1 MNNKHKVLGLA
12 LVLGLGMTACDKQA
26 KDGSSNNTEVT
37 ASDNS
42 AKVEE
47 VFAKMSI
54 EDKAG
59 QMTQINLNVTYHD
72 RNGTSYNNM
81 DGIFSPEKLNTAIVK
96 YKVGSILNAINHAYE
111 LDQWHNIIRT
121 IQDKATKDPAANG
134 IPVLYGIDAIHGT
147 TFTLGSTLFPHNIGT
162 AASRDTEVAKLAAKV
177 TANEVRASG
186 IRWNFDPVFDLGRQ
200 PLWPRFPETFGE
212 DPLLV
217 KKMGVATVEGYEE
230 DGLKN
235 TTAVASCMK
244 HFIGYSAS
252 RSGRDRTPSF
262 IPELEL
268 REYYLPQF
276 QAAVDAG
283 SSTIMI
289 NSGELNGFPVH
300 GNKYLLTDILRGEL
314 GFEGLVVTDWEDINR
329 LYERHMVAP
338 SLKEAVRMAVK
349 AGVDMSM
356 TPHDFKFTDLVIEIY
371 NEGTDAEF
379 NRRVDESTKRI
390 LALKEKVGLFENAYT
405 EEAAIA
411 QFGKEQYKE
420 DALNAALKTMT
431 LLKNDDNALPL
442 AKGTKVVLA
451 GPNANNIASM
461 HGCWSYT
468 WQGDTEE
475 MSWVPFGAAE
485 GDPVGPEVADSIRNV
500 ESLYFTMKDDT
511 TRVLRPFPAS
521 TVTIKT
527 AFENM
532 IGQGNVVCN
541 SVSDYEADENYK
553 LPSTSGADVIVLAL
567 GENAYAESP
576 GSITDLTLDKRQIA
590 LAKAALATDKKVIVV
605 LVEGRPRVISE
616 FANDVDG
623 ILMAYWPASQ
633 GGPAIAKTIFG
644 ENNPG
649 GKLPYTY
656 PRSTGDVVMY
666 DHHWTEVNV
675 EQTPGVFTD
684 TGYDPLFAFGHGL
697 SYSSFEYS
705 DFTISD
711 SVLVG
716 DAALKVS
723 VNVTNTSDVDGD
735 EVVELYTRDM
745 YASVVPSLKRLKDFS
760 RVSIPAG
767 ETKTVTFEITKDD
780 LSLVKPVDGENGKF
794 ETVTEE
800 GEFKV
805 MIGALSTELEQPEHS
820 WEGFLSR
827 TYKGALS
834 FEYKN

>member
-1 MNNKHKVLGLA
+1 MNNKYKILSLA
-12 LVLGLGMTACDKQA
+12 LVLGFGMSACNQQA
-26 KDGSSNNTEVT
+26 KEESSSTEV
-37 ASDNS
+37 SKGDFDS
-42 AKVEE
+42 KVEE
-47 VFAKMSI
+47 VFSKMTI

-59 QMTQINLNVTYHD
+59 QMTQVNLNVTYHD
-72 RNGTSYNNM
+72 RQGTSYNNY

-96 YKVGSILNAINHAYE
+96 YRVGSILNAINHAYE
-111 LDQWHNIIRT
+111 IGQWHNIIKT

-217 KKMGVATVEGYEE
+217 EKMGVATVEGYEE

-252 RSGRDRTPSF
+252 RTGRDRTPSF

-276 QAAVDAG
+276 QAAVNAG

-356 TPHDFKFTDLVIEIY
+356 TPHDFKFTELVIEIY

-411 QFGKEQYKE
+411 QFGKEEYKE
-420 DALNAALKTMT
+420 DALNAAMKTMT
-431 LLKNDDNALPL
+431 LLKNNDNVLPL

-468 WQGDTEE
+468 WQGDTEK
-475 MSWVPFGAAE
+475 MSWIPFGAAE
-485 GDPVGPEVADSIRNV
+485 GDPVGSEVADSIKAV
-500 ESLYFTMKDDT
+500 ESEYYTMEGEE
-511 TRVLRPFPAS
+511 RVLRPFPAS

-541 SVSDYEADENYK
+541 SVSNYDANENYK
-553 LPSTSGADVIVLAL
+553 LPNTSGADVIVLAL

-590 LAKAALATDKKVIVV
+590 LAKAAIATGKKVIVV
-605 LVEGRPRVISE
+605 LVEGRPRIISE
-616 FANDVDG
+616 FANEVDG

-633 GGPAIAKTIFG
+633 GGPAIAKTVFG

-656 PRSTGDVVMY
+656 PRTTGDIVLY
-666 DHHWTEVNV
+666 DHHWTELNV
-675 EQTPGVFTD
+675 EQTPGTFTD
-684 TGYDPLFAFGHGL
+684 TGYNPLFPFGHGL

-705 DFTISD
+705 DFSISD

-716 DAALKVS
+716 DGKLTAT
-723 VNVTNTSDVDGD
+723 VNVTNTSDIDGD
-735 EVVELYTRDM
+735 EVVELYIRDM
-745 YASVVPSLKRLKDFS
+745 YASVVPSLRRLKAFQ
-760 RVSIPAG
+760 RVSIAAG
-767 ETKTVTFEITKDD
+767 ESATVSFELTKED
-780 LSLVKPVDGENGKF
+780 LELVRPVAGQNGKF
-794 ETVTEE
+794 ETVTED

-805 MIGALSTELEQPEHS
+805 MLGALSTELEAPEFD
-820 WEGFLSR
+820 WTGFLSR
-827 TYKGALS
+827 TYKNALTFS
-834 FEYKN
+834 YKN

>member
-1 MNNKHKVLGLA
+1 MNNKYKILSLA

-26 KDGSSNNTEVT
+26 KDESASTEVST
-37 ASDNS
+37 GDFDS
-42 AKVEE
+42 KVEE
-47 VFAKMSI
+47 VFSKMTI

-72 RNGTSYNNM
+72 RQGTSYNNM

-111 LDQWHNIIRT
+111 LDQWHNIITT

-217 KKMGVATVEGYEE
+217 EKMGVATVEGYEE

-252 RSGRDRTPSF
+252 RTGRDRTPSF

-276 QAAVDAG
+276 QAAVNAG

-356 TPHDFKFTDLVIEIY
+356 TPHDFKFTELVIEIY

-379 NRRVDESTKRI
+379 NTRVDESTKRI

-411 QFGKEQYKE
+411 QFGKEEYKE
-420 DALNAALKTMT
+420 DALNAAMKTMT
-431 LLKNDDNALPL
+431 LLKNNDNALPL

-468 WQGDTEE
+468 WQGDTEK
-475 MSWVPFGAAE
+475 MSWIPFGAAE
-485 GDPVGPEVADSIRNV
+485 GDPVGSEVADSIKAV
-500 ESLYFTMKDDT
+500 ESDYYTMEGEE
-511 TRVLRPFPAS
+511 RVLRPFPAS

-541 SVSDYEADENYK
+541 SVSNYDANENYK
-553 LPSTSGADVIVLAL
+553 LPNTSGADVIVLAL

-590 LAKAALATDKKVIVV
+590 LAKAAIATGKKVIVV
-605 LVEGRPRVISE
+605 LVEGRPRIISE
-616 FANDVDG
+616 FANEVDG

-633 GGPAIAKTIFG
+633 GGPAIAKTVFG

-656 PRSTGDVVMY
+656 PRTTGDIVLY
-666 DHHWTEVNV
+666 DHHWTELNV
-675 EQTPGVFTD
+675 EQTPGTFTD
-684 TGYDPLFAFGHGL
+684 TGYNPLFPFGHGL

-705 DFTISD
+705 DFAISD

-716 DAALKVS
+716 DGKLTAT

-735 EVVELYTRDM
+735 EVVELYIRDM
-745 YASVVPSLKRLKDFS
+745 YASVVPSLRRLKAFQ
-760 RVSIPAG
+760 RVSIAAG
-767 ETKTVTFEITKDD
+767 ESTTVSFELSKED
-780 LSLVKPVDGENGKF
+780 LELVRPVAGQNGKF
-794 ETVTEE
+794 ETVTEV

-805 MIGALSTELEQPEHS
+805 MLGALSTELEEPEFA
-820 WEGFLSR
+820 WTGFLSR
-827 TYKGALS
+827 TYKNALA
-834 FEYKN
+834 FTYKN